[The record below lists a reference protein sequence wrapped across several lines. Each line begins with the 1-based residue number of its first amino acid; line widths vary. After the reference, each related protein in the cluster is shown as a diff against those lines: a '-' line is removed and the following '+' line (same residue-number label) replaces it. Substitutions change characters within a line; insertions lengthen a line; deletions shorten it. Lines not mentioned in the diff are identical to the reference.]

1 MKPNL
6 CQTTHALAEA
16 SESSSRI
23 SWAAR
28 DLRYDRRL
36 LTILY
41 RAILS
46 AGPSVRMR
54 SMLNSE
60 SWRTANLGSA
70 LHITALVCLT
80 FFISFISAA
89 LAGSLV
95 VRPQMVWPLWPGCG
109 LLVGLLLL
117 VPRKIWPILIPAGIG
132 GFVLYD
138 LQTGLTLR
146 STALLVLSDTFEVLI
161 AALGVS
167 YLFNG
172 LPPRLNNVKSLA
184 KYSLF
189 AVILAPLASAFVAT
203 TAFSADY
210 WIRWK
215 IGVFTEALA
224 LLTLTPAI
232 LSLAGIRRERAA
244 KSRVFYLEAA
254 TLITGLIVLGYI
266 TFLTPNGNTA
276 PVLLYSLLPFLL
288 WSALRFG
295 SMGISTSMIAIAF
308 LSIWGTLH
316 GLGPF
321 TKSDPLG
328 NVMSLQLFLFFAATP
343 FLVLAA
349 LAEEQKQTDQ
359 SLRES
364 EKRFRLMADTAPV
377 LIWIAEADKLCS
389 YFNKPWLDF
398 TGRSIDLERGN
409 GWLEGVHPGD
419 LPKCMDTYAQAFDRR
434 EECRMEYRL
443 RRHDGEY
450 RWILDIGVPRFNEDQ
465 SFIGYIGIG
474 IDVTERKQ
482 AEETISSMNRRLIAA
497 QEQERARIARELH
510 DDIGQRLAL
519 LANKLE
525 QLPQRIPD
533 LHIEARSGIGELQR
547 YTSQIAIDIQ
557 SLSHE
562 LHSSKLKYLGIAAAM
577 KGLCQEFGAQQNVK
591 TDFKSHDV
599 PNALPPE
606 TSLCLFRV
614 LQEALRNS
622 VKHSGARHF
631 TVELW
636 GTRTEIHLAVSDAGS
651 GFDVKA
657 AKESQGL
664 GLISMEER
672 LKLVKGTFSI
682 ESQPKRGTR
691 IHARVPLNSESD
703 PLRAAG

>member
-1 MKPNL
+1 M
-6 CQTTHALAEA
+6 QALSQA
-16 SESSSRI
+16 SECNSARHQI
-23 SWAAR
+23 SDTAPGACQQP
-28 DLRYDRRL
+28 L
-36 LTILY
+36 LPPL
-41 RAILS
+41 
-46 AGPSVRMR
+46 VRMDK
-54 SMLNSE
+54 
-60 SWRTANLGSA
+60 SWRTTNSGAAFHTTG
-70 LHITALVCLT
+70 LVCVA
-80 FFISFISAA
+80 FFGSFLSAKF
-89 LAGSLV
+89 AGALV
-95 VRPQMVWPLWPGCG
+95 VRPQMVWALWPGCAF
-109 LLVGLLLL
+109 LVGLLLV
-117 VPRKIWPILIPAGIG
+117 VPRKIWPVLIPAGIG

-138 LQTGLTLR
+138 VQAGLAFR
-146 STALLVLSDTFEVLI
+146 STALLVLSDTCEILV

-167 YLFNG
+167 YSFRG

-184 KYSLF
+184 KYSLS
-189 AVILAPLASAFVAT
+189 AVVLAPLVAAFIAT

-210 WIRWK
+210 WVRWK

-224 LLTLTPAI
+224 LLTITPAI
-232 LSLAGIRRERAA
+232 LSFDGMRREWTA
-244 KSRVFYLEAA
+244 KSRAFYFEATA
-254 TLITGLIVLGYI
+254 LTAGLIGIGYV
-266 TFLTPNGNTA
+266 TFLTPNGSTS

-295 SMGISTSMIAIAF
+295 SWGVSTSMIAVAS

-316 GLGPF
+316 RLGPF
-321 TKSDPLG
+321 TRSEPLG

-364 EKRFRLMADTAPV
+364 EQRFRRMADTAPV
-377 LIWIAEADKLCS
+377 LIWIAEADKLCT

-398 TGRSIDLERGN
+398 TGRSINLERGN
-409 GWLEGVHPGD
+409 GWSEGVHPGD
-419 LPKCMDTYAQAFDRR
+419 LMRCMNTYTQAFDRR
-434 EECRMEYRL
+434 DEFRMEYRL
-443 RRHDGEY
+443 RRYDGEY

-482 AEETISSMNRRLIAA
+482 SEETISSMSRRLIAA
-497 QEQERARIARELH
+497 QEQERGRIARELH
-510 DDIGQRLAL
+510 DDMGQRLAL
-519 LANKLE
+519 LANELE
-525 QLPQRIPD
+525 QLKNKTPD
-533 LHIEARSGIGELQR
+533 LGPEVKSCVGELQK

-562 LHSSKLKYLGIAAAM
+562 LHSSKLQYLGLAAAM
-577 KGLCQEFGAQQNVK
+577 KGLCKEFGAQQNVK

-599 PNALPPE
+599 PNTLSPDI
-606 TSLCLFRV
+606 SLCLFRV

-636 GTRTEIHLAVSDAGS
+636 GTTNEIHLVVSDPGS
-651 GFDVKA
+651 GFDMNL
-657 AKESQGL
+657 AKHSQGI

-682 ESQPKRGTR
+682 DSQPMRGTK
-691 IHARVPLNSESD
+691 IHAHVPLGVETE
-703 PLRAAG
+703 LHRATG

>member
-1 MKPNL
+1 MKPKL
-6 CQTTHALAEA
+6 CQTKQALPEA
-16 SESSSRI
+16 RETSSRSFGGLATSDI
-23 SWAAR
+23 TAGGW
-28 DLRYDRRL
+28 LQ
-36 LTILY
+36 
-41 RAILS
+41 LS
-46 AGPSVRMR
+46 QELPVPMGSI
-54 SMLNSE
+54 LNSK
-60 SWRTANLGSA
+60 SWRTASLGSP
-70 LHITALVCLT
+70 LHTAVLVCLA
-80 FFISFISAA
+80 FFISFISAK

-95 VRPQMVWPLWPGCG
+95 VRPHMVWPLWPGCA

-117 VPRKIWPILIPAGIG
+117 VPRKIWVVLIPAGIG

-138 LQTGLTLR
+138 LQAGLTLR

-161 AALGVS
+161 AALGVTYS
-167 YLFNG
+167 FHG

-184 KYSLF
+184 KYSFF
-189 AVILAPLASAFVAT
+189 AVILAPLASAFIAT

-215 IGVFTEALA
+215 ISVFTEALA

-232 LSLAGIRRERAA
+232 LSLVGMRREWAA
-244 KSRVFYLEAA
+244 KSRAVYFEAA
-254 TLITGLIVLGYI
+254 TLITGLIVLGYL
-266 TFLTPNGNTA
+266 TFLTPNGGTA

-321 TKSDPLG
+321 TKAEPLG
-328 NVMSLQLFLFFAATP
+328 NVTSLQLFLFFAATP

-377 LIWIAEADKLCS
+377 LIWIAEADKLCT

-409 GWLEGVHPGD
+409 GWAEGVHPGD
-419 LPKCMDTYAQAFDRR
+419 LPGCMDTYTQAFDRR
-434 EECRMEYRL
+434 EEFRMEYRL
-443 RRHDGEY
+443 RHHDGEY

-519 LANKLE
+519 LANELE
-525 QLPQRIPD
+525 QLPKRIPD
-533 LHIEARSGIGELQR
+533 LRVEARGSIGELQKD
-547 YTSQIAIDIQ
+547 TSQIAIDIQ

-562 LHSSKLKYLGIAAAM
+562 LHSSKLKYLGITAAM
-577 KGLCQEFGAQQNVK
+577 KALCHEFGAQQNVK

-599 PNALPPE
+599 PNALSPDI
-606 TSLCLFRV
+606 SLCLFRV

-636 GTRTEIHLAVSDAGS
+636 GTPSEIHLAVSDPGS
-651 GFDVKA
+651 GFDLKV

-664 GLISMEER
+664 GLTSMEER

-691 IHARVPLNSESD
+691 IHAYVPLNSESN

>member
-1 MKPNL
+1 MKPHPS
-6 CQTTHALAEA
+6 QTTQALTEA
-16 SESSSRI
+16 SESNSRI

-28 DLRYDRRL
+28 DRRYDRRL
-36 LTILY
+36 LTTLY
-41 RAILS
+41 SAILS

-54 SMLNSE
+54 STPNSK
-60 SWRTANLGSA
+60 SWRTPNLGSV
-70 LHITALVCLT
+70 LRTSALVCLT

-109 LLVGLLLL
+109 LLVGLLLI
-117 VPRKIWPILIPAGIG
+117 VPRKIWPVLIPAGIG

-138 LQTGLTLR
+138 VQAGLTLR
-146 STALLVLSDTFEVLI
+146 STALLVLSDTIEVLV

-167 YLFNG
+167 YSFHG
-172 LPPRLNNVKSLA
+172 LQPRLNNVKSLA

-189 AVILAPLASAFVAT
+189 AVVLAPLASTFIATIAFG
-203 TAFSADY
+203 ADY
-210 WIRWK
+210 WIRWR

-232 LSLAGIRRERAA
+232 LSVAGIRREWTA

-254 TLITGLIVLGYI
+254 ALITGLIVLGYI

-349 LAEEQKQTDQ
+349 LAEEQKQTGQ

-377 LIWIAEADKLCS
+377 LIWIAEADKLCT

-409 GWLEGVHPGD
+409 GWSEGVHPAE
-419 LPKCMDTYAQAFDRR
+419 LSKCMDTYTRAFDRR
-434 EECRMEYRL
+434 EEFRMEYRL

-519 LANKLE
+519 LANELE
-525 QLPQRIPD
+525 QLPKKIPN
-533 LHIEARSGIGELQR
+533 LHIETPSCIGKLQKD
-547 YTSQIAIDIQ
+547 TSQIAIDIQ

-577 KGLCQEFGAQQNVK
+577 KGLCQEFGAQQKVK
-591 TDFKSHDV
+591 TDFKSHGV
-599 PNALPPE
+599 PSALPPE
-606 TSLCLFRV
+606 ISLCLFRV

-636 GTRTEIHLAVSDAGS
+636 GTPTEIHLSVSDPGS

-657 AKESQGL
+657 AKE
-664 GLISMEER
+664 
-672 LKLVKGTFSI
+672 KGTFSI

-691 IHARVPLNSESD
+691 ILAHVPLSSESD
-703 PLRAAG
+703 PLSATG

>member
-1 MKPNL
+1 MKPGL
-6 CQTTHALAEA
+6 FHTTPAPTKA
-16 SESSSRI
+16 SENSSRRHGI
-23 SWAAR
+23 SDIPDGSRWQPSLPTWAR
-28 DLRYDRRL
+28 MDSTNHSKSLR
-36 LTILY
+36 T
-41 RAILS
+41 
-46 AGPSVRMR
+46 V
-54 SMLNSE
+54 
-60 SWRTANLGSA
+60 NLDSP
-70 LHITALVCLT
+70 LHTTVLVCLT
-80 FFISFISAA
+80 FFISFVSAK
-89 LAGSLV
+89 LSGSLV
-95 VRPQMVWPLWPGCG
+95 VRPQMVWPLWPGCA
-109 LLVGLLLL
+109 LLVGLLLV
-117 VPRKIWPILIPAGIG
+117 VPRKIWPVLIPAGIG

-138 LQTGLTLR
+138 LQAGLTLR
-146 STALLVLSDTFEVLI
+146 STALLVVSDTFEVLI
-161 AALGVS
+161 AALGVTYS
-167 YLFNG
+167 FHG

-189 AVILAPLASAFVAT
+189 AVVLAPLASAFVAT
-203 TAFSADY
+203 TPFATDY

-224 LLTLTPAI
+224 LLTVTPAI
-232 LSLAGIRRERAA
+232 LSLAGMKREWAA
-244 KSRVFYLEAA
+244 KSRTFYFEAA
-254 TLITGLIVLGYI
+254 TLITGLMVLGYI
-266 TFLTPNGNTA
+266 TFLTPNGSAA

-321 TKSDPLG
+321 TRSEPLG

-377 LIWIAEADKLCS
+377 LIWIAEADKLCT

-409 GWLEGVHPGD
+409 GWSEGVHPED
-419 LPKCMDTYAQAFDRR
+419 LPRSMDTYRLAFDGR
-434 EECRMEYRL
+434 EEFRMEYRL

-482 AEETISSMNRRLIAA
+482 AEETISSMSRRLIAA

-510 DDIGQRLAL
+510 DDMGQRLAL
-519 LANKLE
+519 LANELE
-525 QLPQRIPD
+525 QLKHKTPD
-533 LHIEARSGIGELQR
+533 LGLEARSCIGELQKC
-547 YTSQIAIDIQ
+547 TSQIAIDIQ

-562 LHSSKLKYLGIAAAM
+562 LHSSKLQYLGITAAM
-577 KGLCQEFGAQQNVK
+577 KGLCKEFGAQQNVK
-591 TDFKSHDV
+591 TDFKYHDV
-599 PNALPPE
+599 PSALSQDI
-606 TSLCLFRV
+606 SLCLFRV

-622 VKHSGARHF
+622 IKHSGSRHF

-636 GTRTEIHLAVSDAGS
+636 GTPSEIHLSVSDPGS
-651 GFDVKA
+651 GFDIKA
-657 AKESQGL
+657 AKGGQGL

-682 ESQPKRGTR
+682 ESQPKSGTT
-691 IHARVPLNSESD
+691 IHAHVPLNSECD
-703 PLRAAG
+703 PSRAA

>member
-1 MKPNL
+1 
-6 CQTTHALAEA
+6 
-16 SESSSRI
+16 
-23 SWAAR
+23 
-28 DLRYDRRL
+28 
-36 LTILY
+36 
-41 RAILS
+41 
-46 AGPSVRMR
+46 
-54 SMLNSE
+54 
-60 SWRTANLGSA
+60 
-70 LHITALVCLT
+70 
-80 FFISFISAA
+80 
-89 LAGSLV
+89 
-95 VRPQMVWPLWPGCG
+95 MVWPLWPGCA

-117 VPRKIWPILIPAGIG
+117 VPRKIWPVLIPAGLG

-138 LQTGLTLR
+138 LQAGLTLR
-146 STALLVLSDTFEVLI
+146 SMALLIVSDTSEVLI

-167 YLFNG
+167 YSFHG
-172 LPPRLNNVKSLA
+172 LPPRLNTVKSLA
-184 KYSLF
+184 KYLLF
-189 AVILAPLASAFVAT
+189 AVILAPVLSAFIAT
-203 TAFSADY
+203 TAFDTNY

-232 LSLAGIRRERAA
+232 LGLAGMRREWAA
-244 KSRVFYLEAA
+244 KPRAFYFEAA
-254 TLITGLIVLGYI
+254 TLITGLIAIGYI
-266 TFLTPNGNTA
+266 TFLTPNGSIA
-276 PVLLYSLLPFLL
+276 PVLLYSLLPFFL

-295 SMGISTSMIAIAF
+295 SMGISTSMIAVAL
-308 LSIWGTLH
+308 LSIWGALH

-321 TKSDPLG
+321 TKSGPLG
-328 NVMSLQLFLFFAATP
+328 NVMSLQLFLFSASTP
-343 FLVLAA
+343 FMVLAA
-349 LAEEQKQTDQ
+349 LVEEQKQTDQ

-364 EKRFRLMADTAPV
+364 EKRFRQMADTAPV
-377 LIWIAEADKLCS
+377 LIWISEANKLRT

-409 GWLEGVHPGD
+409 GWSEGVHPGD
-419 LPKCMDTYAQAFDRR
+419 LPRCMDTYTQAFDRR
-434 EECRMEYRL
+434 EEFRMEYRL

-482 AEETISSMNRRLIAA
+482 VEGTISSMNRRLIAA

-519 LANKLE
+519 LANELE
-525 QLPQRIPD
+525 QLKHKTPD
-533 LHIEARSGIGELQR
+533 LGLAVRSGLGELQK

-577 KGLCQEFGAQQNVK
+577 KGLCHEFGAQQNVK
-591 TDFKSHDV
+591 TDFQCHDV
-599 PNALPPE
+599 PSALSQDI
-606 TSLCLFRV
+606 SLCLFRV

-636 GTRTEIHLAVSDAGS
+636 GTPSEIHLAVSDPGS
-651 GFDVKA
+651 GFDMKV

-682 ESQPKRGTR
+682 DSQPKRGTR
-691 IHARVPLNSESD
+691 IHAHVPLSSESD
-703 PLRAAG
+703 PLLAVG